1 MITRRILITKPG
13 INGKSISQMQIR
25 SNLGTNITRVNRAG
39 VDLIA
44 TPDLKLQ
51 LGDRV
56 TVVGT
61 ELAISHTE
69 KVLGNQ
75 MKRLNYPNL
84 IPIFLGIMLGCI
96 VANIPFFIPGIN
108 ENLRLG
114 LTGGPLVV
122 AILIGYFGPKYN
134 LVTYNTISANLM
146 LREIGICIFLACVGL
161 GTGEQFIET
170 VATEKGMIWIVYGI
184 AITMIPI
191 ILGGI
196 IGRFVFHINYFT
208 LLGVLAGA
216 NTNPSALAY
225 VRDQTSAD
233 APTVG
238 YAKGTCK
245 CGNDQK
251 NCKCQEIS
259 EAELRHKLDLLLR
272 TGKILVESAA
282 DTSRIMRTMK
292 RTAAFLGLDER
303 YMHLYVNWNVL
314 MVNYSDEEHSFT
326 KFQRCEKHGINL
338 TSISLISKLSW
349 RAIKEDY
356 SLDQYEQA
364 LNEVQATPR
373 SFTPWQV
380 AIGGGF
386 ACGGFCIQFGCD
398 WPAFFFCSLAAILG
412 FRLRMYLPT
421 KGCNNYV
428 AIGISAFVATLIA
441 WLTSFLS
448 LDPTIASSL
457 PGFMHSDTPW
467 HPLMACALFI
477 VPGVPLINFVN
488 DMLDGYIEV
497 GMVRALN
504 TLLMVLAM
512 AFGIAFAIQVCHIDN
527 FVKDLT
533 MTPHHEY
540 WEFAIAAAVSA
551 MGFSTIFSI
560 PRRLLPVVAMGGIIA
575 VCFRNFVNLGPS
587 NGNIGLDMGLSVG
600 SLAGSALISVI
611 VIKAL
616 HWFHTPHQCITI
628 PSVIPM
634 VPGVLMYRAL
644 FAFIDMHGVV
654 GEVTVGMNNA
664 IKASLAII
672 CIALGVAIPNVFFR
686 RFIEGSRK
694 RKLFNML
701 VERKRKNGEFV
712 DLHEVEIKYN
722 DQ

>member
-1 MITRRILITKPG
+1 MEKE
-13 INGKSISQMQIR
+13 NE
-25 SNLGTNITRVNRAG
+25 LG
-39 VDLIA
+39 
-44 TPDLKLQ
+44 
-51 LGDRV
+51 
-56 TVVGT
+56 
-61 ELAISHTE
+61 
-69 KVLGNQ
+69 
-75 MKRLNYPNL
+75 
-84 IPIFLGIMLGCI
+84 
-96 VANIPFFIPGIN
+96 
-108 ENLRLG
+108 
-114 LTGGPLVV
+114 
-122 AILIGYFGPKYN
+122 AIL
-134 LVTYNTISANLM
+134 ANS
-146 LREIGICIFLACVGL
+146 
-161 GTGEQFIET
+161 
-170 VATEKGMIWIVYGI
+170 EK
-184 AITMIPI
+184 
-191 ILGGI
+191 
-196 IGRFVFHINYFT
+196 
-208 LLGVLAGA
+208 
-216 NTNPSALAY
+216 
-225 VRDQTSAD
+225 Q
-233 APTVG
+233 
-238 YAKGTCK
+238 GTCK
-245 CGNDQK
+245 CGNDHD

-259 EAELRHKLDLLLR
+259 EAELRRKLDLLLR

-326 KFQRCEKHGINL
+326 KFQRCVKHGINL

-356 SLDQYEQA
+356 SLDQYEQS
-364 LNEVQATPR
+364 LNDVEATPR

-386 ACGGFCIQFGCD
+386 ACGGFC
-398 WPAFFFCSLAAILG
+398 
-412 FRLRMYLPT
+412 MYLPT

-448 LDPTIASSL
+448 LDPAIASSL

-587 NGNIGLDMGLSVG
+587 NGNIGLDMGLSIG

-611 VIKAL
+611 VIKAR

-672 CIALGVAIPNVFFR
+672 CIALGVASPNVFFR